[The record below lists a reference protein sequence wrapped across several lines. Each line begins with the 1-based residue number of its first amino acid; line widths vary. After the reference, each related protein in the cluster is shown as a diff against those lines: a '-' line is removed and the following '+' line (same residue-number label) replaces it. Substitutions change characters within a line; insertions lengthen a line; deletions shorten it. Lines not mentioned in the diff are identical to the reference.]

1 MKLNTTQ
8 FEAIAI
14 KVLENW
20 KKANLI
26 HFKVDEKLVLHRMIE
41 ALRADYQKELD
52 LEKEVNKMLDQLE
65 RTNPGDFQRYKM
77 YPMLKQKLAK
87 EKKVI
92 L

>member
-26 HFKVDEKLVLHRMIE
+26 HFKVDEKVVLNRMIE

>member
-1 MKLNTTQ
+1 MKLKDAQ
-8 FEAIAI
+8 LEVIAQ

-20 KKANLI
+20 KKSNLI
-26 HFKVDEKLVLHRMIE
+26 QFRVEEKQVLSRMIE
-41 ALRADYQKELD
+41 SLKAELQKEAD

-65 RTNPGDFQRYKM
+65 RTNSGDFQRYKM
-77 YPMLKQKLAK
+77 YPMLKQKMAK

>member
-1 MKLNTTQ
+1 MKLNTAQ
-8 FEAIAI
+8 FETIAV

-26 HFKVDEKLVLHRMIE
+26 HFKVDEKVVLNRMIE
-41 ALRADYQKELD
+41 ALKEDYQKELD
-52 LEKEVNKMLDQLE
+52 LEKDVNKMLDQLE

-77 YPMLKQKLAK
+77 YPLLKQKMAK